1 METLAFENR
10 LRLLLSEYVSST
22 NTRTMTPVR
31 RHILQILMFIYG
43 KENLNESGAFTYSK
57 DRNVADQQRKYVLF
71 SYLFLEALLK
81 KTITRTDLTTL
92 QRMWDKHLLSL
103 VNNGMES
110 AAEKYERILHSS
122 KDTIINIKRFQ
133 RYLSKCSAADTEER
147 AENVPTSFSFRKSN
161 LKERLAMPLRSFF
174 GHGDPKDFFMIKFYD

>member
-43 KENLNESGAFTYSK
+43 NESGAFTYSK
-57 DRNVADQQRKYVLF
+57 DRIVADQQRKYVLF

-81 KTITRTDLTTL
+81 KTIPRTDLTTL

-103 VNNGMES
+103 VNNGMEN

-147 AENVPTSFSFRKSN
+147 TENVPTSFSFRKSN
-161 LKERLAMPLRSFF
+161 LKERLALRLKNFF